1 VTGEGARPPFAFAGI
16 WRDFNGNYGGEHRD
30 LVTSSMVTTT
40 PNELVRDT
48 HPDRMPVI
56 LHREDYED
64 WLTGEPDAAFALI
77 RPFPAEDMVIHQ
89 SGESLKSDRGR
100 L

>member
-1 VTGEGARPPFAFAGI
+1 
-16 WRDFNGNYGGEHRD
+16 
-30 LVTSSMVTTT
+30 
-40 PNELVRDT
+40 
-48 HPDRMPVI
+48 MPVI